1 MSDTIIGKILYF
13 AGYTFD
19 FESNMS
25 KPPLDIEV
33 GRHNT
38 YVARPR
44 TKQKEN
50 IYYQIFRWIY
60 TAIIFMSILWSVPY
74 TLYMS
79 LRESSF
85 SYFGRSWF
93 QIMIGIQYYYGIT
106 YFGKD
111 HFYENIVCKTE
122 LMKYIKYSMPISFI
136 ISLSL
141 AVFSVCLLTLDF
153 KVHPY
158 EEIYINATYGG
169 RITLCILLF
178 MDIIYSYLTFTLN
191 ACIFAVNML
200 YHKNT
205 VEEYS
210 NEMDTFIKNSMS
222 TVRKLNIIANDFSQM
237 KDNFDKTVVILTP
250 FFTTLNFLG
259 FSTMYFYLGASTDGT
274 ITPMEIVNIILFLMI
289 QIIYITSI
297 QSVNS
302 NIGEI
307 SGIILSNSVITTFF
321 GNKRVSKSFPLS
333 DKHFS
338 NDELSLSKNLSE
350 IKKDDQQYIIS
361 DLNIQRHDYHDHDY
375 HDHKSNDYIIDHNNH
390 IDQNSHI
397 QIIPDPTNNAN
408 ANIDYSREYH
418 RENGSNNV
426 LSSSGIYRHNVSNES
441 HDALNRIIISSI
453 STEQMIEWL
462 ILQGIVANKWQSFSM
477 FGVEFT
483 GTSLIAKLAG
493 IIIGLLITS
502 EFASFFN
509 WW

>member
-1 MSDTIIGKILYF
+1 MSDTVIGKILYF

-25 KPPLDIEV
+25 RPPLDIEV

-60 TAIIFMSILWSVPY
+60 IAIIFMSMLWSVPY

-79 LRESSF
+79 VRDSSF
-85 SYFGRSWF
+85 SHFGRSWF

-106 YFGKD
+106 YFGKE

-122 LMKYIKYSMPISFI
+122 LMKYIKYSLPIAFI

-141 AVFSVCLLTLDF
+141 AIFSVSLLTLGF
-153 KVHPY
+153 KIHSY
-158 EEIYINATYGG
+158 DEIYDNATYGG

-210 NEMDTFIKNSMS
+210 NEMDAFIKNSMS

-250 FFTTLNFLG
+250 FFTTLNFFG
-259 FSTMYFYLGASTDGT
+259 FSTMYFYLNASSNGT

-289 QIIYITSI
+289 QIVYITSI

-321 GNKRVSKSFPLS
+321 GNKRVTKSFPLG
-333 DKHFS
+333 DKQLSFT
-338 NDELSLSKNLSE
+338 NDESSKNNDS
-350 IKKDDQQYIIS
+350 KKDNQQYIMS
-361 DLNIQRHDYHDHDY
+361 DLNIRRHDQKYPEQLDNVEILDHV
-375 HDHKSNDYIIDHNNH
+375 K
-390 IDQNSHI
+390 
-397 QIIPDPTNNAN
+397 IIPDRLNNYDSIN
-408 ANIDYSREYH
+408 PNIDYTNTREFH
-418 RENGSNNV
+418 RELGSNT
-426 LSSSGIYRHNVSNES
+426 LTSSGIYHNNTYNEG
-441 HDALNRIIISSI
+441 HDALNRIVISSI

-483 GTSLIAKLAG
+483 GTSLIAKIAG